1 MPDQA
6 RTGKQ
11 RKAVWRHS
19 VLQSAGSAA
28 DQPLRTAQPL
38 DHTPFVGVDTK
49 LWFAASRRREQA
61 LQTQHLLH
69 ARAEVAGIAHW
80 IVLLEGIS
88 PAAVQDAADRLHHA
102 LALAQGAQALVD
114 AQQAVYRL
122 ESQRCKQP
130 WG

>member
-11 RKAVWRHS
+11 RKAVWCLW
-19 VLQSAGSAA
+19 VLHSAGSAA

-61 LQTQHLLH
+61 LQTLHLLH

-88 PAAVQDAADRLHHA
+88 PAAVQDAADRLHQ
-102 LALAQGAQALVD
+102 ALAQGAQALVD